1 MNVLILTPD
10 RVGSTLLQRLITV
23 YMQSHKYDRPVI
35 NLHELTNGLI
45 KYYSPVFNCEVLCKS
60 SPSERP
66 WGYYQTLGEITE
78 YLHSTDHYKTARLA
92 QYHILSRND
101 SIADQVPFYQYL
113 NDNFFIISAQRK
125 NLLEHAL
132 SWGIH
137 SHSKKLNVYS
147 HQEKINTFADIY
159 QNRITVDVNVMT
171 NYLDKYINYLQWV
184 NDHFTVSSYFEYDTH
199 LPNIEEYILGLDIFG
214 SQQKKSWND
223 TFGIEFHD
231 WNRCHYLHSDI
242 SGISRQLP
250 GPDNLQL
257 TYNSTDQLDSVDIIP
272 VKSKNAI
279 YSSLSTVD
287 QQFLQ
292 KHTDQ
297 YVNSCSAIAELVE
310 NKILVSNVPIKLQTM
325 MEKRRLVRN
334 FDQCVEAY
342 NQWVAKTGVG
352 DLYTDSDVKRIA
364 LDEISRWHTTPR
376 LE

>member
-1 MNVLILTPD
+1 
-10 RVGSTLLQRLITV
+10 
-23 YMQSHKYDRPVI
+23 MQSHKYNRPVI

-45 KYYSPVFNCEVLCKS
+45 KYYSPIFNCEVLGKP
-60 SPSERP
+60 SPGVP
-66 WGYYQTLGEITE
+66 WGYYQTLKEITE

-92 QYHILSRND
+92 QYHILNRND

-113 NDNFFIISAQRK
+113 NDNFFVISAQRK

-137 SHSKKLNVYS
+137 SHSKTLNVYS
-147 HQEKINTFADIY
+147 HQEKINIFADIY
-159 QNRITVDVNVMT
+159 QNRITIDVNVMT
-171 NYLDKYINYLQWV
+171 DYLNKYTNYLQWV

-199 LPNIEEYILGLDIFG
+199 LPKIEEYILGLDIFG

-250 GPDNLQL
+250 GPDNLQI
-257 TYNSTDQLDSVDIIP
+257 TYNSTDQLDRVDIIP
-272 VKSKNAI
+272 VQSKNAI

-292 KHTDQ
+292 KHADQ
-297 YVNSCSAIAELVE
+297 YVNSCSAISELVQ
-310 NKILVSNVPIKLQTM
+310 NKILVTNVPIKLQTM

-352 DLYTDSDVKRIA
+352 DPYTESDVKRIA
-364 LDEISRWHTTPR
+364 LDEISQWHSMPR